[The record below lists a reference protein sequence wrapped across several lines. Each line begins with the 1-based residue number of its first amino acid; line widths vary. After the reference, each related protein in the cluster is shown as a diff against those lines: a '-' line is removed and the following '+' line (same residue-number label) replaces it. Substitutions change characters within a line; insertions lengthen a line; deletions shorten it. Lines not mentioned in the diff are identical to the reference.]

1 MPVLE
6 NHAFS
11 GIYIMV
17 WIQHPARA
25 RHYSAPQWGGIQV
38 GAVSLPAPAG
48 ASPPHT
54 VLPSAHHYKD
64 AVVMPDQP
72 FIDRLMADISRRLPT
87 DLGGLRSE
95 VERNVRSV
103 LAETVSRL
111 DLITREEFDIQQQV
125 LLRTR
130 EKLEAL
136 EKQVAEL
143 EKSADA

>member
-1 MPVLE
+1 MPE
-6 NHAFS
+6 
-11 GIYIMV
+11 
-17 WIQHPARA
+17 
-25 RHYSAPQWGGIQV
+25 
-38 GAVSLPAPAG
+38 
-48 ASPPHT
+48 
-54 VLPSAHHYKD
+54 
-64 AVVMPDQP
+64 QP

-95 VERNVRSV
+95 VERNVRGV

-125 LLRTR
+125 LLSTR

-143 EKSADA
+143 EKAQDA

>member
-1 MPVLE
+1 MP
-6 NHAFS
+6 
-11 GIYIMV
+11 
-17 WIQHPARA
+17 
-25 RHYSAPQWGGIQV
+25 
-38 GAVSLPAPAG
+38 
-48 ASPPHT
+48 ASPRCPTPGT
-54 VLPSAHHYKD
+54 VLPFALRLDTQIHNPAAARPANNSFHTLTESS
-64 AVVMPDQP
+64 MSDQP
-72 FIDRLMADISRRLPT
+72 FIDRLMADISRRLPA
-87 DLGGLRSE
+87 DLGLLRSE

-143 EKSADA
+143 EQK